1 MAEYTFI
8 SPMAAGGGTTCW
20 LVMGGAFFGFGLAAK
35 AILAPGVF
43 VVLFGGVGGAML
55 MWGFFALC
63 NSLRVQLDG
72 DGLRTER
79 RLLGLMFA
87 WHHVPRGGL
96 RGLQRVLS
104 YTSQSGAEH
113 TEWYRIRVV
122 LQDGKTITVAD
133 SLEGKEVADQML
145 QALSDASGLPTQPA

>member
-1 MAEYTFI
+1 
-8 SPMAAGGGTTCW
+8 
-20 LVMGGAFFGFGLAAK
+20 VFFGFGMAAK
-35 AILAPGVF
+35 AMQAPVVF
-43 VVLFGGVGGAML
+43 LVLFGGVGGAML
-55 MWGFFALC
+55 LWGFFALC

-72 DGLRTER
+72 QGLRAER

-87 WHHVPRGGL
+87 WHHVPRNGL

-145 QALSDASGLPTQPA
+145 QTLTKATGLPVQPG